1 MQPSLILLVRSLHIL
16 SAIVMFGGIL
26 ARQIVRREAS
36 RSTDARQFAAL
47 TAASRRLD
55 SLMVIPGSTAVVA
68 LGMILALMTGAPI
81 LGFLQGAN
89 RNWLLAAIVLM
100 LLGTALVPL
109 VFLPQ
114 RRRIEA
120 ALRIALQQDRITAE
134 LKVAADDRAAAFW
147 HLVEEIAVVVIVL
160 LMALRPF

>member
-1 MQPSLILLVRSLHIL
+1 MSPNLILLVRSIHVL
-16 SAIVMFGGIL
+16 SAVAMLGGIV
-26 ARQIVRREAS
+26 ARQIVRREAV
-36 RSTDARQFAAL
+36 RSTDVRQFDAL

-55 SLMVIPGSTAVVA
+55 NLMVIPGSTAVAV
-68 LGMILALMTGAPI
+68 LGLILALMTGAPL
-81 LGFLQGAN
+81 LGFLQGAD

-100 LLGTALVPL
+100 LLAGAIVPL

-120 ALRIALQQDRITAE
+120 ALKIALQQDRITPE
-134 LKVAADDRAAAFW
+134 LRAAAAERAPKFW
-147 HLVEEIAVVVIVL
+147 HLIEEIVVVVIVL

>member
-1 MQPSLILLVRSLHIL
+1 MQPSLILFVRSLHIL
-16 SAIVMFGGIL
+16 GAIVMLGGIL
-26 ARQIVRREAS
+26 ARQIVRREAA
-36 RSTDARQFAAL
+36 RSTDVHQFAAL

-55 SLMVIPGSTAVVA
+55 NLMVIPGTAAVAA
-68 LGMILALMTGAPI
+68 LGLILALMTGAPL
-81 LGFLQGAN
+81 LGFLQGAD

-100 LLGTALVPL
+100 LLGTAIVPL

-120 ALRIALQQDRITAE
+120 ALETALQQDRITTE
-134 LKVAADDRAAAFW
+134 LRAAADDPAAKFW
-147 HLVEEIAVVVIVL
+147 HLVEETAIVVIVL

>member
-1 MQPSLILLVRSLHIL
+1 MSLILLVRSLHIL
-16 SAIVMFGGIL
+16 SAIAMLGGLL
-26 ARQIVRREAS
+26 ARQIVRREAA
-36 RSTDARQFAAL
+36 RSTDVRQFAAL

-55 SLMVIPGSTAVVA
+55 NLMVIPGSTAVAA
-68 LGMILALMTGAPI
+68 LGLILALMTGAPL
-81 LGFLQGAN
+81 LGFLQGAD

-100 LLGTALVPL
+100 LLGGSLVPL

-120 ALRIALQQDRITAE
+120 ALKMALLQDRITPE
-134 LKVAADDRAAAFW
+134 LRAAADDRAARFW
-147 HLVEEIAVVVIVL
+147 HLIEEFAVVVIVL

>member
-1 MQPSLILLVRSLHIL
+1 MQPGLILLVRSLHVL
-16 SAIVMFGGIL
+16 SAMVMLGGIL

-36 RSTDARQFAAL
+36 RSADVRQFAAL

-55 SLMVIPGSTAVVA
+55 NLMVIPGSTAVGA
-68 LGMILALMTGAPI
+68 LGLILAFMTGAPL

-89 RNWLLAAIVLM
+89 RNWLLAALVLM
-100 LLGTALVPL
+100 LLAGVLVPL

-120 ALRIALQQDRITAE
+120 ALKTALQQDRMTPE
-134 LKVAADDRAAAFW
+134 LRAAADERAPKFW
-147 HLVEEIAVVVIVL
+147 HLIEEIAVVVIVL